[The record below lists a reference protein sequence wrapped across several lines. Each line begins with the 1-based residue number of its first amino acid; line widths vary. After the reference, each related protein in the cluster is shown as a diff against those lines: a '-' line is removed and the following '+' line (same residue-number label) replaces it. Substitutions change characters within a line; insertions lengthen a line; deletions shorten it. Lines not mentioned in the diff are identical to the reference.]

1 MDDAARKARRKP
13 SLVTG
18 GHPGPV
24 VVGYDDKEP
33 AKRALE
39 RAIDEAKKR
48 GAQLVVVAVEE
59 LPLNPEGPQNF
70 GSLDDTPVR
79 MIPLVAPPDLQD
91 IFADARKSI
100 DEAGVDADYLWAAGD
115 PAQVIADAALDRK
128 ASVVVLGAHH
138 HRFMDRLLGT
148 DVPAEVERELGA
160 DVVVVE

>member
-1 MDDAARKARRKP
+1 M
-13 SLVTG
+13 
-18 GHPGPV
+18 
-24 VVGYDDKEP
+24 VGYDDKEP

-39 RAIDEAKKR
+39 RAIDEAKTR
-48 GAQLVVVAVEE
+48 NVQLVVVAVEE
-59 LPLNPEGPQNF
+59 LPLNPEGPQNY

-91 IFADARKSI
+91 IFAEARKSV

-115 PAQVIADAALDRK
+115 PARVIADAAHDRK

-138 HRFMDRLLGT
+138 HRFMDSLLGT

>member
-1 MDDAARKARRKP
+1 
-13 SLVTG
+13 VTG
-18 GHPGPV
+18 THPGPV

-39 RAIDEAKKR
+39 RAIDEAKSR

-138 HRFMDRLLGT
+138 HRFMDRFLGT